1 MSPQIP
7 IIQTQ
12 ILPRVASD
20 GGALGPTNQVSSK
33 APIATLGT
41 ASDGVHAA
49 EHHHHEVELWK
60 KITGVRRPPAALAA
74 PAAPAAAPPAPP
86 PRPLPLPV
94 PTRAVH
100 AQVGSVFVAAVFLNW
115 MASEHHHM
123 HTPPAYEYLRV
134 RTKPFPWGDKDLL
147 DVRDTYVDDDDDDH
161 H

>member
-7 IIQTQ
+7 TIQTQ

-20 GGALGPTNQVSSK
+20 GGALGPTNQVSST

-41 ASDGVHAA
+41 AADGVHAA

-60 KITGVRRPPAALAA
+60 KITGVRRPPATPSA

-86 PRPLPLPV
+86 PRPLLLPV
-94 PTRAVH
+94 LTCAVR

-123 HTPPAYEYLRV
+123 HTPPPYGYLRV

-147 DVRDTYVDDDDDDH
+147 DVRDTYVDDDDH